1 MSKRKDRKQVAAL
14 YARVTQLAGGAAAG
28 APEAFADLAAPGEL
42 PKLKRFRFQLL
53 HTWMVANLQ
62 PCRVA
67 DVGGGKGLLTYLLRE
82 SGWPATV
89 VDPEPQALPAKYT
102 DPATGRTVRI
112 PATASVPQIAAP
124 FRPELA
130 QQFDLLVALHA
141 HGCTIEVLRAAARF
155 RRQAIVMPC
164 CIVGEPLLPPPGV
177 HWLQCVAEAA
187 VDLGLH
193 VTVFRL
199 NFKGQSIGLYVRPD
213 DRGSSR
219 SPATGVSPAAKEAPL
234 I

>member
-14 YARVTQLAGGAAAG
+14 YARVTELAQAG
-28 APEAFADLAAPGEL
+28 AGDAPPEAFAGLAAPGEL

-53 HTWMVANLQ
+53 HAWMAANLQ

-67 DVGGGKGLLTYLLRE
+67 DIGGGKGLLAYLLRE

-89 VDPEPQALPAKYT
+89 IDPLSQALPAKYT

-112 PATASVPQIAAP
+112 PATAEVPRIAAP

-130 QQFDLLVALHA
+130 QRFDLLVALHA
-141 HGCTIEVLRAAARF
+141 HGCTIEVLKAAARF
-155 RRQAIVMPC
+155 GRQAVVMPC
-164 CIVGEPLLPPPGV
+164 CIIDEPLLPPPGV

-187 VDLGLH
+187 RDLGLL

-199 NFKGQSIGLYVRPD
+199 NFKGQSIGLYVRPGGGD
-213 DRGSSR
+213 
-219 SPATGVSPAAKEAPL
+219 
-234 I
+234 